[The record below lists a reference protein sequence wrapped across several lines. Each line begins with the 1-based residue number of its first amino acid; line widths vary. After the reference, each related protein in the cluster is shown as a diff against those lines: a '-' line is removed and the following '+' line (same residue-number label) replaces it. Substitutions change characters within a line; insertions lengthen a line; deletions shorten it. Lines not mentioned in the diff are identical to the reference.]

1 MYFPAFLTSKDIQV
15 TTFNQCDVSKKK
27 SLSTCIHFLKC
38 HNKPQTG
45 RLTTLQI
52 YFLTISRG

>member
-27 SLSTCIHFLKC
+27 ITEYMYSFPKVS
-38 HNKPQTG
+38 
-45 RLTTLQI
+45 
-52 YFLTISRG
+52 